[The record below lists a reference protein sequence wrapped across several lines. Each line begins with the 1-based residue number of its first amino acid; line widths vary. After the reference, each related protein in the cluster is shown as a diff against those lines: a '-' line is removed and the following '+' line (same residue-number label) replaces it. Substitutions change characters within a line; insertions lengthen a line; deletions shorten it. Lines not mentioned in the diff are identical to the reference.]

1 MEKSMSKLLIE
12 TVVKQA
18 LNSIKDNPERGIR
31 NLVDMALEFSKGRF
45 QKHFFTVTQT
55 MLQNES
61 SSYYALVRNIVT
73 YTDTDRLFT
82 FGMNLGYNSCTE
94 GARHI
99 RRNEVDLDC
108 NIPWTLSLQIDASNL
123 ENNYETYDSLIS
135 EGEGLGI
142 HTWMIFSQDEPQK
155 SLCFAGQHPDS
166 VFCIFCEPKS
176 ISHAFLDE
184 ITYFHNVML
193 VLRYDESLSDLCAT
207 LREMGLL
214 YSVWYQYGLQD
225 VEIIL
230 NGDLFSSTQELLPA
244 FTVFISEPDCPD
256 KIQKLVYKTVK
267 RARDEQCYSTILWE
281 LQGDNL
287 LIDSIISGDA
297 ISIYFDKYGKL
308 CDWNNKYET
317 EHHNLFQSSLSDI
330 LKSYCSKEVGES
342 L

>member
-1 MEKSMSKLLIE
+1 MEKSMSKMLIE

-18 LNSIKDNPERGIR
+18 LKSIKDNPERGIR

-45 QKHFFTVTQT
+45 QKHFFTVTQM

-73 YTDTDRLFT
+73 HTDTDRLFT

-94 GARHI
+94 GARCI
-99 RRNEVDLDC
+99 RKNEVDLDC
-108 NIPWTLSLQIDASNL
+108 NIPWTLSLQIDAANS
-123 ENNYETYDSLIS
+123 ENNYESYDSLIS

-142 HTWMIFSQDEPQK
+142 HTWMIFSQDKPQK
-155 SLCFAGQHPDS
+155 ILSFAEHHPDS
-166 VFCIFCEPKS
+166 VFFVFCEPTS

-184 ITYFHNVML
+184 VTDFHNVML

-207 LREMGLL
+207 LREMRLL
-214 YSVWYQYGLQD
+214 YSVWYQYGQQD
-225 VEIIL
+225 VELIL

-244 FTVFISEPDCPD
+244 FAVFVSEQDCPD
-256 KIQKLVYKTVK
+256 EIQKLIYKTVK

-281 LQGDNL
+281 LQRDNL

-297 ISIYFDKYGKL
+297 ISVYFDKNGDL
-308 CDWNNKYET
+308 CDRNKKYES
-317 EHHNLFQSSLSDI
+317 EHHNLFQSSLNDI
-330 LKSYCSKEVGES
+330 LKSSCLKEITACN
-342 L
+342 